1 MHTIIKLLESEMQS
15 IELSFAKKPI
25 LIDGMA
31 MEYYGIRKSGSDIDF
46 VVSDE
51 DYQAF
56 ASMMPDKRKDI
67 YGDLGIVIGAFEI
80 WRSIALLDYNFY
92 LKDAVEERNVFV
104 ISLDRLLLTRVN
116 AMEAETHIPSYQKNH
131 GIVFDGQYKDK
142 NI

>member
-92 LKDAVEERNVFV
+92 LKDAVEESNVFV